1 MKSDGS
7 RHYLVSKRN
16 NKKKNKTQQTKF
28 SSHVILLD
36 RHIKKKKKSLI
47 ILKSFAM
54 SLSPNAL
61 WINIIQLLPALN
73 HMTVEAI

>member
-1 MKSDGS
+1 MDLGIIWSPKEIIKRKIKHNKPNS
-7 RHYLVSKRN
+7 LVMLFFLTDTS
-16 NKKKNKTQQTKF
+16 
-28 SSHVILLD
+28 
-36 RHIKKKKKSLI
+36 KKKKSLI